1 MNVTSIILLAAL
13 TTLGFSQ
20 ELSKA
25 VINKKDGNS
34 KQILLKRAN
43 KTALYY
49 VDNVRDTTETAFP
62 LTDIE
67 SIFFYRP
74 SSFNKAIDLYNQ
86 DDFDLA
92 KVEFTKCKEE
102 FSSLK
107 NIDGNYSKLSS
118 YYEMECAR
126 RKGDLETL
134 NTLLDAFRPDAIV
147 NENALTQLS
156 IYPFWEA
163 VRNES
168 WDRLILIADQWN
180 KKKIPGSQ
188 RAQVAYCHALALEGK
203 GDTDNA
209 LLKFNEAIALSELKE
224 VEVIENA
231 CDKIISLILA
241 DEANKERFDLIG
253 EKDAETKSRAYYQ
266 LREASSVAKLWDGMT
281 AQTRP
286 LNPKYA
292 SLLKL
297 KAVGK

>member
-1 MNVTSIILLAAL
+1 MNVTSIILLATL

-34 KQILLKRAN
+34 KQILLKRAD

-49 VDNVRDTTETAFP
+49 VDNARDTTETAFP

-74 SSFNKAIDLYNQ
+74 SSYNKAIDLYNQ
-86 DDFDLA
+86 GEFDLA

-102 FSSLK
+102 YSSLK
-107 NIDGNYSKLSS
+107 NLDGNYAMLSAF
-118 YYEMECAR
+118 YEMECAR

-147 NENALTQLS
+147 NENVLTQLS

-163 VRNES
+163 ARNES
-168 WDRLILIADQWN
+168 WDRLILIAEQWD

-203 GDTDNA
+203 GDIENA
-209 LLKFNEAIALSELKE
+209 LLKFNEVIALSELKE

-231 CDKIISLILA
+231 CDKIIALILA
-241 DEANKERFDLIG
+241 DEENKERFDLIG
-253 EKDAETKSRAYYQ
+253 EKDAETKSRSYYQ
-266 LREASSVAKLWDGMT
+266 LREASSIAKLWDGMT
-281 AQTRP
+281 SQTRP

-297 KAVGK
+297 KAVGN